1 MLKIGIFCC
10 ALLLS
15 GLIRDVNVYEINDKT
30 GRISVNASA
39 TVMLGTYTLVVTAY
53 NSSSVENSVSDL
65 VSTLISKFPYRRE
78 SLKYDFLSDILDNMN
93 GTSHF

>member
-1 MLKIGIFCC
+1 MCVEIMLKIGIFCC

-65 VSTLISKFPYRRE
+65 VSTFDIKISIP
-78 SLKYDFLSDILDNMN
+78 L
-93 GTSHF
+93 